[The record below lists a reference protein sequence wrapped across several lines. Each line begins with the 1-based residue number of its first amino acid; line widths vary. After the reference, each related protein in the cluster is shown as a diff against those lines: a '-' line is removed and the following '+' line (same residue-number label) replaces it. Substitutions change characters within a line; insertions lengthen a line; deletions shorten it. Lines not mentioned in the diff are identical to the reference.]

1 MQIGGVDNLVLKD
14 VKLPSDQEQ
23 NEKKVQLQEDTSKV
37 KENDAA
43 AKAQS
48 EKDEARAEETERS
61 VYGDIVGRSSDGD
74 TSRVKKDAMEAYETG
89 MVMRKD
95 EREENLMEFN
105 RDQLTV
111 MVDKGDI
118 TENRYDHEI
127 TRRDELQE
135 KDDKSAFAKTNA
147 EMIEKQKEDAEKK
160 AQEKAKERLDEIQ
173 GKGTEN
179 EENTQRL
186 ENGMNML
193 AASEKGLQIEEE
205 AVEKAGKN
213 GRSEVIDQILNP
225 EDGSFKVII
234 K

>member
-14 VKLPSDQEQ
+14 VKLPSESEQ

-37 KENDAA
+37 REDDAA
-43 AKAQS
+43 KKAQAQK
-48 EKDEARAEETERS
+48 EDARAEETERS

-89 MVMRKD
+89 MVLKKE

-105 RDQLTV
+105 RDQLVV
-111 MVDKGDI
+111 MVDRGDI

-135 KDDKSAFAKTNA
+135 KDDKSAFAKSNA
-147 EMIEKQKEDAEKK
+147 EMIEKQREDAEKK

-173 GKGTEN
+173 GKGSEN
-179 EENTQRL
+179 DENAQKL

-205 AVEKAGKN
+205 AVEDAAKN

>member
-205 AVEKAGKN
+205 AVEKAGEN

>member
-14 VKLPSDQEQ
+14 VKLPSEAEQ

-37 KENDAA
+37 REDDAA
-43 AKAQS
+43 GKVQAQ
-48 EKDEARAEETERS
+48 KDEKKAEETERS
-61 VYGDIVGRSSDGD
+61 VYGDSVGRSQDGD

-89 MVMRKD
+89 MVMKKED
-95 EREENLMEFN
+95 LEENLMEFN
-105 RDQLTV
+105 RDQLVV

-135 KDDKSAFAKTNA
+135 KDEKSAFAKTNA
-147 EMIEKQKEDAEKK
+147 EMIENQKKEAEKK

-173 GKGTEN
+173 GKGKEN
-179 EENTQRL
+179 DENAERL
-186 ENGMNML
+186 ENGMNKL
-193 AASEKGLQIEEE
+193 AASEKGLEIEEE
-205 AVEKAGKN
+205 AVVNAAAN
-213 GRSEVIDQILNP
+213 GRSDVIEQILNP
-225 EDGSFKVII
+225 EDGSFRVIT